1 MMCDLALTNVGVF
14 SAQEILEI
22 NLDCEISCVESLP
35 VHRFLEQNAYFENY
49 LP

>member
-22 NLDCEISCVESLP
+22 NLVFEKSL
-35 VHRFLEQNAYFENY
+35 H
-49 LP
+49 

>member
-22 NLDCEISCVESLP
+22 NLDCE
-35 VHRFLEQNAYFENY
+35 NY
-49 LP
+49 LR